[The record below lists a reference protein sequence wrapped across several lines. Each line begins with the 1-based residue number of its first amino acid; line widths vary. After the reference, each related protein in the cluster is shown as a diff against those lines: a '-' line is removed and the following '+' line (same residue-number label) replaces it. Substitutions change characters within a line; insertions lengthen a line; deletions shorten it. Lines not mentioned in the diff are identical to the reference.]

1 MRTVMLIDDD
11 IWALADMRETFH
23 FERYGFEITGEY
35 RSAEEAV
42 RALETKAPDLI
53 VSDICMSAGSGLD
66 LAALC
71 AERYPGTV
79 MILVS
84 GHERFDYAQEAI
96 RQGVFAYLLKP
107 LLDSEVAQTMERLL
121 KQWPSTKAVPKT
133 EAADAPA
140 ADSLVGRAMSYIGE
154 HYNVSLP
161 LESVAG
167 ALYVNKNYLSD
178 LFSKSLGM
186 TFTQYKNTVRIGH
199 AKELIRKG
207 GLSMTEIAQR
217 TGFDSSSRFSKV
229 FHQIEGISPQQYQKK
244 SADGTAEEQ
253 RRTPDDA
260 AAF

>member
-11 IWALADMRETFH
+11 VWALADMRETFH
-23 FERYGFEITGEY
+23 FDRYGFEIIGEY
-35 RSAEEAV
+35 RSAEDAV
-42 RALETKAPDLI
+42 RALKTRTPDLI

-71 AERYPGTV
+71 AENYPDTV

-84 GHERFDYAQEAI
+84 GHERFDYAREAI

-107 LLDSEVAQTMERLL
+107 LLDSEVAETMERLL
-121 KQWPSTKAVPKT
+121 KQWPDSRQHAET
-133 EAADAPA
+133 EQPDAPA
-140 ADSLVGRAMSYIGE
+140 SDSLIGRAMSYIEE

-161 LESVAG
+161 LETVAG

-186 TFTQYKNTVRIGH
+186 TFTQYKHTVRINH

-207 GLSMTEIAQR
+207 GLSMTEIAQK

-229 FHQIEGISPQQYQKK
+229 FHQIEGISPQQYQSKK
-244 SADGTAEEQ
+244 Q
-253 RRTPDDA
+253 
-260 AAF
+260 

>member
-23 FERYGFEITGEY
+23 FDRYGFEIAGEY
-35 RSAEEAV
+35 RSAEDAV
-42 RALETKAPDLI
+42 RAMEARAPDLI

-71 AERYPGTV
+71 AEKYPDTV

-84 GHERFDYAQEAI
+84 GHERFDFAQEAI

-107 LLDSEVAQTMERLL
+107 LLDTEVIRTMERLMQQL
-121 KQWPSTKAVPKT
+121 PASKT
-133 EAADAPA
+133 DPEKEAPGTPA
-140 ADSLVGRAMSYIGE
+140 SDSIVGRAMSYIE
-154 HYNVSLP
+154 AHYDVSLP
-161 LESVAG
+161 LETVAG

-178 LFSKSLGM
+178 VFSKSLGM
-186 TFTQYKNTVRIGH
+186 TFTQYKNTVRIRH

-207 GLSMTEIAQR
+207 GLSMTEIAQK

-229 FHQIEGISPQQYQKK
+229 FHQIEGISPQQYRNR
-244 SADGTAEEQ
+244 GG
-253 RRTPDDA
+253 
-260 AAF
+260 

>member
-11 IWALADMRETFH
+11 VWALADMRETFRFAH
-23 FERYGFEITGEY
+23 YGFRIIGEY
-35 RSAEEAV
+35 RNAEDAV
-42 RALETKAPDLI
+42 RAMEEKAPDLI

-71 AERYPGTV
+71 AEKYPETV

-84 GHERFDYAQEAI
+84 GHERFDFAQEAI

-107 LLDSEVAQTMERLL
+107 LLDSEVTQTMERLL
-121 KQWPSTKAVPKT
+121 KQYPDP
-133 EAADAPA
+133 ELPDAPA
-140 ADSLVGRAMSYIGE
+140 ADSLVGRAMSYIEE

-161 LESVAG
+161 LETVAG

-178 LFSKSLGM
+178 LFSRSLGM
-186 TFTQYKNTVRIGH
+186 TFTQYKNTVRISH

-207 GLSMTEIAQR
+207 GLSMTEIAQK

-229 FHQIEGISPQQYQKK
+229 FHQIEGITPQQYQSKK
-244 SADGTAEEQ
+244 S
-253 RRTPDDA
+253 
-260 AAF
+260 

>member
-11 IWALADMRETFH
+11 IWALADMRETFRFDH
-23 FERYGFEITGEY
+23 YDFEIIGEY
-35 RSAEEAV
+35 CSAEDAV
-42 RALETKAPDLI
+42 RAMESGAPDLI

-71 AERYPGTV
+71 AEKYPDTV

-84 GHERFDYAQEAI
+84 GHERFDYAREAI

-107 LLDSEVAQTMERLL
+107 LLDSEVNETMERLL
-121 KQWPSTKAVPKT
+121 KQWPASRSLPET
-133 EAADAPA
+133 ETADAPA
-140 ADSLVGRAMSYIGE
+140 SDSLVGRAMSYIEE

-161 LESVAG
+161 LETVAG

-186 TFTQYKNTVRIGH
+186 TFTQYKNTVRINH

-207 GLSMTEIAQR
+207 GLSMTEIAQK

-229 FHQIEGISPQQYQKK
+229 FHQIEGISPQQYQSKK
-244 SADGTAEEQ
+244 Q
-253 RRTPDDA
+253 
-260 AAF
+260 

>member
-23 FERYGFEITGEY
+23 FDRYGFEIIGEY
-35 RSAEEAV
+35 RSAEEVV
-42 RALETKAPDLI
+42 RAMETRAPDLI

-71 AERYPGTV
+71 AEKYPDTV

-84 GHERFDYAQEAI
+84 GHERFDYAREAI

-107 LLDSEVAQTMERLL
+107 LLDSEVTQTMERLM
-121 KQWPSTKAVPKT
+121 KQWPAPKT
-133 EAADAPA
+133 ETETNPAEAPA
-140 ADSLVGRAMSYIGE
+140 ADSLVSRAMSYIE
-154 HYNVSLP
+154 ANYSVSLP
-161 LESVAG
+161 LETVAG

-186 TFTQYKNTVRIGH
+186 TFTQYKNMVRIRH
-199 AKELIRKG
+199 AKELIRRG

-217 TGFDSSSRFSKV
+217 TGFASSSRFSKV
-229 FHQIEGISPQQYQKK
+229 FHQVEGISPQQYQNKK
-244 SADGTAEEQ
+244 S
-253 RRTPDDA
+253 
-260 AAF
+260 

>member
-23 FERYGFEITGEY
+23 FDRYGFEITGEY

-42 RALETKAPDLI
+42 SAMEKAAPDLI

-71 AERYPGTV
+71 AEKYPDTV

-84 GHERFDYAQEAI
+84 GHERFDYAREAI

-121 KQWPSTKAVPKT
+121 RQWPAPETAPET
-133 EAADAPA
+133 ELFGAPA
-140 ADSLVGRAMSYIGE
+140 ADSIVGRAMSYIEE
-154 HYNVSLP
+154 HYDVSLP
-161 LESVAG
+161 LETVAG
-167 ALYVNKNYLSD
+167 VLYVNKSYLSD

-186 TFTQYKNTVRIGH
+186 TFTQYKNTVRISH

-207 GLSMTEIAQR
+207 RFSMTEIAR
-217 TGFDSSSRFSKV
+217 MTGFDSPSRFSKV
-229 FHQIEGISPQQYQKK
+229 FHQIEGISPQQYQNKNH
-244 SADGTAEEQ
+244 
-253 RRTPDDA
+253 
-260 AAF
+260 